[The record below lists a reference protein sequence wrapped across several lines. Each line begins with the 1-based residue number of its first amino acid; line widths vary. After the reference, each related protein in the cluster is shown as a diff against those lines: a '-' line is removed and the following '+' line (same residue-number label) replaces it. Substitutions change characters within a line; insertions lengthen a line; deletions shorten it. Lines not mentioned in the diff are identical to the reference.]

1 MSPAAGG
8 ESGLS
13 VATRSQL
20 LHRLGGPPA
29 FCTSLV
35 LGRGAGT
42 LPSVRR
48 GMAVREPTIPDLSV
62 VVPLY
67 NEEAN
72 VRPLYRA
79 VRSALDPGIRW
90 ELLLVDD
97 GSRDATAELAVE
109 IAREDGRVRL
119 IRLARNFGQTGAMQA
134 GFDQS
139 RGRVVVSMDGDLQN
153 DPRDIPML
161 VERLGEEYDLVAGYR
176 VARQDKLM
184 SRRVPSWVANR
195 LIRWVTGVDIRD
207 NGCSLK
213 AYRRELLEQ
222 IRLYSD
228 MHRFIP
234 AVAAGMAG
242 ARITEV
248 PVRHHARRHGESK
261 YGASR
266 IGGVMADIL
275 TITMIRSFKDRPL
288 RLFGLAALG
297 SIMVGGLFLAAAVA
311 SMLWFSP
318 DKARALVLP
327 AAGILWMGVA
337 LYLLMLGLIGEF
349 LVRRRSMARGSR
361 LPLASEWMT
370 AGAAPGG
377 RSS

>member
-1 MSPAAGG
+1 
-8 ESGLS
+8 
-13 VATRSQL
+13 
-20 LHRLGGPPA
+20 
-29 FCTSLV
+29 
-35 LGRGAGT
+35 
-42 LPSVRR
+42 
-48 GMAVREPTIPDLSV
+48 MAVREPTIPDLSI

-97 GSRDATAELAVE
+97 GSRDATAELAGE
-109 IAREDGRVRL
+109 LAREDGRVRL

-161 VERLGEEYDLVAGYR
+161 VERLGDEYDLVAGYR
-176 VARQDKLM
+176 VARQDRLM
-184 SRRVPSWVANR
+184 SRRLPSWVANH

-213 AYRRELLEQ
+213 AYRRELLGQ

-234 AVAAGMAG
+234 AIAAGMAG

-275 TITMIRSFKDRPL
+275 TIKMIRSFKDRPL
-288 RLFGLAALG
+288 RLLGLAALG
-297 SIMVGGLFLAAAVA
+297 SIVVGSLFLAAAVA

-349 LVRRRSMARGSR
+349 LVRRRRLAGGSR
-361 LPLASEWMT
+361 LPLASEWMP